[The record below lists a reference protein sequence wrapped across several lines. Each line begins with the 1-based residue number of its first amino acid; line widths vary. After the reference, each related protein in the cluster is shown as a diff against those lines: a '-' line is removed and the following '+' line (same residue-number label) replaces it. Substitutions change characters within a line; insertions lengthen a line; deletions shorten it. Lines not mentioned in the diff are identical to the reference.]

1 MKKLREGKKRDYRM
15 KTAKLIVRD
24 ALRIRGVIVTYE
36 PIEII
41 RSLWK

>member
-1 MKKLREGKKRDYRM
+1 M